1 MLAIVALLAAY
12 TGFASAKWN
21 TESSVRLAQA
31 SADRTQANRAALNA
45 DNLKNF
51 DSTTFNTWFT
61 AYIAGNTTAEAVAV
75 RRFRPAFKV
84 AFDAWLATAL
94 HQCEGAT
101 GPHVHARVQAARAR
115 PSSVL
120 DAKATDGLHA
130 RRGGGVERRQLHPRH
145 HLPGDDPLPHRDQR
159 PLPLPTDPV
168 GSGGPQR
175 DHDDHR
181 CRRDRQRHLRSRDD
195 AAAP

>member
-31 SADRTQANRAALNA
+31 SADRTQANRAAQSA

-61 AYIAGNTTAEAVAV
+61 AYIAGNTTAEAVAA

-84 AFDAWLATAL
+84 AFDAWLAEQPFTN
-94 HQCEGAT
+94 
-101 GPHVHARVQAARAR
+101 
-115 PSSVL
+115 
-120 DAKATDGLHA
+120 AKAPPGPTYMPEYKQPELVEAVSARRQGDEGLHA
-130 RRGGGVERRQLHPRH
+130 RRAGGIERRQLHPRH
-145 HLPGDDPLPHRDQR
+145 HLPGDDPVPHRHQWA
-159 PLPLPTDPV
+159 LPLPTDPA
-168 GSGGPQR
+168 GAGGPQR
-175 DHDDHR
+175 DHDD
-181 CRRDRQRHLRSRDD
+181 RRRH
-195 AAAP
+195 